1 MKQQYWVTLVQGG
14 VVDVSAKP
22 DNRLEAIKQRIE
34 GTDVQINNS
43 VLLFVEDGGSCKLGL
58 KTEIIETDKNTA
70 LDMIGASINYLK
82 IRMESLERISNRM
95 RREQ

>member
-1 MKQQYWVTLVQGG
+1 MERQYWVTLVQGS

-22 DNRLEAIKQRIE
+22 DDRLKAIRQRIE

-43 VLLFVEDGGSCKLGL
+43 VLLFVEGGGSCKLGL

-70 LDMIGASINYLK
+70 LDMIGTSIAYLET
-82 IRMESLERISNRM
+82 RMESLERTRNIM
-95 RREQ
+95 RGEQ